1 MKTETDIRKITPEAL
16 AMLGAP
22 NLAYVRP
29 VVVDGQPMFGIFAAN
44 GRQIGQ
50 SPNREGAFVVIRQN
64 DMEPLSVH

>member
-1 MKTETDIRKITPEAL
+1 MKTDFDIRKITPEAL
-16 AMLGAP
+16 AALGAP

-29 VVVDGQPMFGIFAAN
+29 ILVDGQAMFGIFAAT
-44 GRQIGQ
+44 GQQIGL

>member
-1 MKTETDIRKITPEAL
+1 MKPETDIRRLTPEAL

-29 VVVDGQPMFGIFAAN
+29 VTVDGQALFGIFAAN
-44 GRQIGQ
+44 GQQIGL

>member
-1 MKTETDIRKITPEAL
+1 MKTELDIRKITPEAL

-29 VVVDGQPMFGIFAAN
+29 VTVDGQNLFGIFAAN
-44 GRQIGQ
+44 GQQIGL
-50 SPNREGAFVVIRQN
+50 SPNRDGAFAVIRQN

>member
-1 MKTETDIRKITPEAL
+1 MKTDFDIRKMSPEAL

-29 VVVDGQPMFGIFAAN
+29 VNVDGQSLFGIFAAN
-44 GRQIGQ
+44 GQQIGL
-50 SPNREGAFVVIRQN
+50 SPDREGAFVVIRQN